1 MSVEAASDWH
11 DRVVSAEEAV
21 SVVRPGDKVFLG
33 SACATPRSLVEA
45 LERLGRPGVVLAI
58 LGL

>member
-45 LERLGRPGVVLAI
+45 LERRGRPGVVLAI